1 MTPTTNLEAI
11 NGYVAG
17 KDLSYLT
24 CYAQMQSRTAPM
36 TRCRPIRRFFGSAKP
51 RHVQRCRRKS
61 PLWKSFPW
69 YSPVDW
75 TRASLSSRFQGNR
88 SFAGR
93 FLFLKTRDLA
103 GLLHGQ
109 LSLAPHFVQKVAE
122 EIFCVPQVGQSFVPG
137 WAVVVGPVHI
147 GPGGGWEILARL
159 E

>member
-1 MTPTTNLEAI
+1 MENHSLAI
-11 NGYVAG
+11 G
-17 KDLSYLT
+17 
-24 CYAQMQSRTAPM
+24 SRLDQNKSLVS
-36 TRCRPIRRFFGSAKP
+36 IP
-51 RHVQRCRRKS
+51 RQ
-61 PLWKSFPW
+61 
-69 YSPVDW
+69 PVLPA
-75 TRASLSSRFQGNR
+75 AS
-88 SFAGR
+88 

-103 GLLHGQ
+103 GLRRQ